1 LQNLHY
7 SNKIAIFVFQINSN
21 NMAAPKNNK
30 NASKWSEER
39 VQGYL
44 SQISRAASKRSNLFL
59 GKVLEEL
66 GLYKDVWSYWQRKF
80 AANEDMMEQMEMIK
94 TQFEVN
100 VFKAGMEGR
109 LTERFAIMCLKR
121 HYGWSEHGY
130 RITDVTH
137 RKDDET
143 PEYRIAGEVN
153 IPVIQMWM
161 DEGRYA
167 ARAA

>member
-1 LQNLHY
+1 
-7 SNKIAIFVFQINSN
+7 
-21 NMAAPKNNK
+21 MAAPKNNK

-66 GLYKDVWSYWQRKF
+66 SLYKDVWSYWQRKF

-130 RITDVTH
+130 RITDRADVTV
-137 RKDDET
+137 
-143 PEYRIAGEVN
+143 EYRIGGRADRRDERDDG
-153 IPVIQMWM
+153 VIRMVV
-161 DEGRYA
+161 ERYGALA
-167 ARAA
+167 A

>member
-21 NMAAPKNNK
+21 NMAAPKKNQ

-44 SQISRAASKRSNLFL
+44 GQISRAASKRSNIFL
-59 GKVLEEL
+59 GKVLAGL

-94 TQFEVN
+94 TMFEVN
-100 VFKAGMEGR
+100 VFKAGMDGR
-109 LTERFAIMCLKR
+109 VTERFAIMCLKR
-121 HYGWSEHGY
+121 HYGWSEQGY
-130 RITDVTH
+130 
-137 RKDDET
+137 KAEW
-143 PEYRIAGEVN
+143 AGVD
-153 IPVIQMWM
+153 IPVIQMWAG
-161 DEGRYA
+161 EEQYA